1 MKDTIVI
8 GGGPAGLQAALTLGR
23 MRRDVLLVD
32 SGDYRNASVEHAH
45 NFITNDGLAPSEIR
59 EQARKEVAA
68 YPTVEQRS
76 ARVQSVAREG
86 DGFVAYV
93 DGETV
98 HARTV
103 ILATG
108 MRDTLPD
115 VPGLADVWGVEAGQC
130 PFCHG
135 YEIAD
140 RTIAVHGVAAHTA
153 MFVTLLRNLSD
164 ELVVLPDGD
173 QIDDDTQKTFDD
185 VGVRVVPGT
194 IRSVDRAEGGVRIA
208 AGDQEVLAAGL
219 FVTPTFEQ
227 SAPFAEQLGLD
238 MLPSG
243 AIEIDVQGN
252 TSVPGVYAAGDLAH
266 VAELPM
272 PRPSLLGAAAAGL
285 VAGSTAVHDL
295 LGG

>member
-1 MKDTIVI
+1 MRDVIVI

-32 SGDYRNASVEHAH
+32 SGEYRNASVEHAH
-45 NFITNDGLAPSEIR
+45 NFITNDGAAPSDLR

-68 YPTVEQRS
+68 YPTVEQRVG
-76 ARVQSVAREG
+76 RVQSVQRDG
-86 DGFVAYV
+86 DTFVAEL
-93 DGETV
+93 DGEIV
-98 HARTV
+98 QARAV

-108 MRDTLPD
+108 MRDVLPD

-140 RTIAVHGVAAHTA
+140 RTIAVHGVADHTV
-153 MFVTLLRNLSD
+153 MFVTMLRNLSD
-164 ELVVLPDGD
+164 DLVVLSDGTD
-173 QIDDDTQKTFDD
+173 VDDDTAKALDAA
-185 VGVRVVPGT
+185 GVRVAEGAVGPVE
-194 IRSVDRAEGGVRIA
+194 RVDGGVRIA
-208 AGDQEVLAAGL
+208 VGDEQVTAAGL
-219 FVTPTFEQ
+219 FVTPTAEQ
-227 SAPFAEQLGLD
+227 AAPFAEQLGLE

-243 AIEIDVQGN
+243 AIRVDVHGH

-266 VAELPM
+266 IEELPM

-285 VAGSTAVHDL
+285 VAGSTAVHDAL
-295 LGG
+295 DL